1 MAHTTR
7 IDTGRFQLRC
17 RDPAECDNLVA
28 RKQLQK
34 SFEHRQPGRSFCLI
48 RHPITQHAA
57 PPILEKFE
65 RMARSDP
72 SPMVRLGL
80 ASALQRLP
88 LQDRWKIAVGLIAH
102 EEDAA
107 DQNLPLMVWYGIEP
121 LVPKNRARA
130 VQLMAQCKIPLVRQF
145 LSRRLAASGS

>member
-57 PPILEKFE
+57 PPIE
-65 RMARSDP
+65 RMP
-72 SPMVRLGL
+72 GEC
-80 ASALQRLP
+80 
-88 LQDRWKIAVGLIAH
+88 I
-102 EEDAA
+102 
-107 DQNLPLMVWYGIEP
+107 
-121 LVPKNRARA
+121 PKNKVFGLQSELQQCTPDNRRRGLRKTMMALSKLARPSWFDPKA
-130 VQLMAQCKIPLVRQF
+130 NLLR
-145 LSRRLAASGS
+145 